1 VPIYEYV
8 CNSCRHQFEVKQ
20 SINDPPL
27 SVCDRC
33 GNSVTKVIS
42 APAIMFK
49 GTGWYVTDYSNKLKE
64 PGQTQSPSANGSQD
78 SKTEAKPSSSPA
90 SSDGAGS
97 ASSPPSPSSN
107 SSTATTDSSSKPAK
121 PEPSKASS

>member
-20 SINDPPL
+20 RVNDPPL
-27 SVCDRC
+27 SVCNRC
-33 GNSVTKVIS
+33 GNSVTKIIS

-64 PGQTQSPSANGSQD
+64 PAKAQSSSANGAPE
-78 SKTEAKPSSSPA
+78 SKSESKPPSAPA
-90 SSDGAGS
+90 SSES
-97 ASSPPSPSSN
+97 APSTSSPPPT
-107 SSTATTDSSSKPAK
+107 SSTTTGDSSSKPVK
-121 PEPSKASS
+121 TEPSKPSA